1 MTSRLLPVIAIVQN
15 LRQEVLM
22 HDPRNGLRQRELKFD
37 DEELWT
43 VLPEPVQQECRSLW
57 RQMLAAVLN
66 PSNRRQN
73 ERED

>member
-1 MTSRLLPVIAIVQN
+1 
-15 LRQEVLM
+15 M